1 VTVDY
6 RLLPRF
12 EASRRRHEDARAA
25 LPERWRSD
33 PRPEA
38 QLINEIYVALVARAR
53 AHIEEISSPDPLGR
67 INGNPIPPRPID
79 RVTSAR
85 RTL

>member
-12 EASRRRHEDARAA
+12 AASCRLHEDARKA

-33 PRPEA
+33 PRAEI
-38 QLINEIYVALVARAR
+38 QTINEIYVALVARTR
-53 AHIEEISSPDPLGR
+53 AHIEEITA
-67 INGNPIPPRPID
+67 RP
-79 RVTSAR
+79 SGPE
-85 RTL
+85 